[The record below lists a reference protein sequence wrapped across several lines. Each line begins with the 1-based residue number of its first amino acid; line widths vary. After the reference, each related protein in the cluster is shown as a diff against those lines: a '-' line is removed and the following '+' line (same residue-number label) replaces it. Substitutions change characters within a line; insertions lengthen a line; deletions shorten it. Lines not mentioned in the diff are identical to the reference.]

1 MQVRRTRKLSFLDA
15 FDAPAMEPNCA
26 KRPVS
31 TVAPQALIFMN
42 NAFVISQSRAMAE
55 RLQVNAK
62 EDLDGQLTTGWH
74 HAFGRATTPEQL
86 SRSREFVHR
95 QTALFKERQD
105 KTPELTALAN
115 YCQALMSANKF
126 VYVE

>member
-1 MQVRRTRKLSFLDA
+1 
-15 FDAPAMEPNCA
+15 MEPNCA

-55 RLQVNAK
+55 RLQAAAK
-62 EDLDGQLTTGWH
+62 DDLDAQLTTGWH
-74 HAFGRATTPEQL
+74 HAFGRAARPSSFPSRASL
-86 SRSREFVHR
+86 STVKPPSSKA
-95 QTALFKERQD
+95 QRQD
-105 KTPELTALAN
+105 PELTALAN